1 MQRIFIT
8 LLLSLLVSNTRAQQ
22 YPKREFRAAWIATV
36 SNIDWPSKRGLPSEQ
51 QKAEFIS
58 RLNQLQNLGCN
69 AVIVQIRPAADAFY
83 ASLQEPWSRYLTGK
97 QGKAPFPYYDPLVF
111 MIEETHKRNMEFHA
125 WFNPFRVLTDART
138 NPNPSTHVSKQHPNW
153 VVNYGNKGYL
163 NPGIPKARE
172 YVIDIIL
179 DVVKRYDID
188 GVHLDDYFYPYRIA
202 GKDFY
207 DHDAFSKYRGQ
218 FTDKEDWR
226 RNNVNVFVAEL
237 NTKIKLLKPYIK
249 FGISPFGIWRNA
261 SKDPRG
267 SNTKGGQTC
276 YDDLYSDILLWM
288 QQGWVDYILPQ
299 LYWEHGHRAAA
310 FEVLL
315 PWWEKQPKHN
325 VHLYYGL
332 GVYRMINP
340 KNSIWKGTKE
350 LLWQMQDIRGTQT
363 PGVVLYST
371 SNFDKI
377 PHAIQ
382 DSIQKRNQYPAFP
395 PLMKWLDS
403 IPPVAPALSYAS
415 TSQGILLKWEAE
427 KANKEPVKYIIYRFT
442 NGAPANLS
450 FTENII
456 AIVSKQDKFLDK
468 DAYKYEQCAY
478 FITAMDRLWNES
490 VPSQPV
496 VVNTKQ

>member
-1 MQRIFIT
+1 MRRILTTI
-8 LLLSLLVSNTRAQQ
+8 LLSLLTSFIYAQQ

-36 SNIDWPSKRGLPSEQ
+36 SNIDWPSKRGLPAEQ
-51 QKAEFIS
+51 QKAEFIA
-58 RLNQLQNLGCN
+58 RLDQLKALGCN
-69 AVIVQIRPAADAFY
+69 AVIVQVRPAADAFY

-97 QGKAPFPYYDPLVF
+97 QGKAPFPYYDPLSF
-111 MIEETHKRNMEFHA
+111 MIEEAHKRHMELHA
-125 WFNPFRVLTDART
+125 WFNPFRVLTDSRT
-138 NPNPSTHVSKQHPNW
+138 NPNPSTHVSKQHPDW

-163 NPGIPKARE
+163 NPGIPKARA

-202 GKDFY
+202 GKTFY
-207 DHDAFSKYRGQ
+207 DQAAFNKYKSQ
-218 FTDKEDWR
+218 FTDKEEWR
-226 RNNVNVFVAEL
+226 RDNVNQFVAEL
-237 NTKIKLLKPYIK
+237 NTKIKQLKPYVK

-288 QQGWVDYILPQ
+288 QEGWVDYILPQ

-315 PWWEKQPKHN
+315 PWWEQQPKNN

-332 GVYRMINP
+332 GLYRMINP
-340 KNSIWKGTKE
+340 KNPIWQGTKE
-350 LLWQMQDIRGTQT
+350 LLWQMQDIRSTQT

-377 PHAIQ
+377 PNAIQ
-382 DSIQKRNQYPAFP
+382 DSIKKRYQYPAFP
-395 PLMKWLDS
+395 PRMKWLDS

-415 TSQGILLKWEAE
+415 TPQGISLKWDT
-427 KANKEPVKYIIYRFT
+427 KTIDNEPIKYIIYRFT
-442 NGAPANLS
+442 NGEPANLS
-450 FTENII
+450 YTENII
-456 AIVSKQDKFLDK
+456 AVISGKGEFLDNS
-468 DAYKYEQCAY
+468 AYNYDQCAY
-478 FITAMDRLWNES
+478 FITVMDRL
-490 VPSQPV
+490 
-496 VVNTKQ
+496 